1 MENGD
6 INRHANMNVL
16 NFMKNQS
23 YAESYKQLQNAEI
36 GRNNLPKGRGFQ

>member
-16 NFMKNQS
+16 NFMKNRP
-23 YAESYKQLQNAEI
+23 YEENYKQPRNTEI
-36 GRNNLPKGRGFQ
+36 GSNNLQKRIDIQ

>member
-1 MENGD
+1 MEKGD

-23 YAESYKQLQNAEI
+23 YAESYKQPQNAEI